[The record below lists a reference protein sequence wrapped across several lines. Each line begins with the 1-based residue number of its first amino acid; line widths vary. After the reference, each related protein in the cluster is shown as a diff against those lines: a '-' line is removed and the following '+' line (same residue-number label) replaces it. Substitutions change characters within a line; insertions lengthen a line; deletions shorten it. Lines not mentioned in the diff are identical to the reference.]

1 MTAAPATSAPQAAA
15 AALLEAD
22 DIWKAF
28 GQTSVLKGVSLS
40 IRPGEVL
47 ALMGA
52 NGAGKSTLMNILAGV
67 LQPDRGVTRWDGEP
81 LSLSGP
87 ADAHRAGIAM
97 VHQELHLAPEMT
109 VAENIF
115 LGSEPLTRWGTID
128 RARMNAAA
136 EALLRRLSCPR
147 APTAKVGDLRVAEQ
161 QLVEIAKALSREAR
175 LLILDEPTA
184 ALSEREVA
192 DLLDVV
198 RGLQRE
204 GVAVIYTSHRM
215 EEVFGI
221 ASHVLVM
228 RDGAAVRWSR
238 AEETGREAL
247 IRDMVGRDV
256 AEFDRQ
262 ARVHGEVVLGAHG
275 LRRVRADGTVLID
288 GVPLEARAGEV
299 LGIGGLMGAGRTELL
314 ELLAGASD
322 DPWSGEILLEG
333 RPYRPRSPADG
344 IGRGVAFITEDR
356 KGSGLIL
363 HESIAFNMSLASLP
377 ELSSLGWLRK
387 RDQRSLVDGFM
398 RSLAVKATGPD
409 QPAASLS
416 GGNQQKVVIGKW
428 LATAPRLLLLD
439 EPTRGV
445 DVGAKAAFYELIDS
459 LTAEGLAVILVSSDW
474 MELMQL
480 SDRILV
486 LQGGRPA
493 ALLEPDQFS
502 QERLLDH
509 AMPGGPIEPRFQDA
523 GESAR

>member
-1 MTAAPATSAPQAAA
+1 MNAAA
-15 AALLEAD
+15 AAAADAATLLEAEGLS
-22 DIWKAF
+22 KSF
-28 GQTSVLKGVSLS
+28 GATAVLKGVSLS

-67 LQPDRGVTRWDGEP
+67 LQPDRGRILWRGEP
-81 LSLSGP
+81 LALSGP
-87 ADAHRAGIAM
+87 ADAHRAGISM

-115 LGSEPLTRWGTID
+115 LGSEPLTRWGTIN
-128 RARMNAAA
+128 RTKMNEAA
-136 EALLRRLSCPR
+136 EVLLRRLSCSRP
-147 APTAKVGDLRVAEQ
+147 PTAKVGELRVAEQ
-161 QLVEIAKALSREAR
+161 QLVEIAKALSHEAR

-192 DLLDVV
+192 DLLEVV

-204 GVAVIYTSHRM
+204 GVAIIYTSHRM

-228 RDGAAVRWSR
+228 RDGETVRWTT
-238 AEETGREAL
+238 AEETSREAL
-247 IRDMVGRDV
+247 IRDMVGSDV

-262 ARVHGEVVLGAHG
+262 ARTHGEVVLSARG
-275 LRRVRADGTVLID
+275 LRRRRADGMVVLD
-288 GVPLEARAGEV
+288 GVTLEARAGEV

-314 ELLAGASD
+314 ELLAGAST
-322 DPWSGEILLEG
+322 DPWAGEIDLEG
-333 RPYRPRSPADG
+333 KPYRPRSPADAIRRG
-344 IGRGVAFITEDR
+344 IAFVTEDR
-356 KGSGLIL
+356 KGNGLVL
-363 HESIAFNMSLASLP
+363 HESIRFNMALASLG
-377 ELSSLGWLRK
+377 ELSSLGWLR
-387 RDQRSLVDGFM
+387 RGGERTLVERFM
-398 RSLAVKATGPD
+398 HSLAVKATGPD
-409 QPAASLS
+409 QPAGSLS

-428 LATAPRLLLLD
+428 LATRPRLLLLD

-445 DVGAKAAFYELIDS
+445 DVGAKAAFYELIDQ

-486 LQGGRPA
+486 LQAGRPA

-509 AMPGGPIEPRFQDA
+509 AMPGGAIEPRFQNE
-523 GESAR
+523 GERGA